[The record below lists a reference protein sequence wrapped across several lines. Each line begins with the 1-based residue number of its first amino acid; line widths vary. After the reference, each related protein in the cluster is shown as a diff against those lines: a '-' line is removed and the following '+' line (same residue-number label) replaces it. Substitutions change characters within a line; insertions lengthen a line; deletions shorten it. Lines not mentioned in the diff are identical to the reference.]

1 MILLILK
8 HKQRSI
14 VFILVLIILFCSGCS
29 GDHENEE
36 EASDASSGS
45 ASNVIQTT
53 QDPDQ
58 ANSDDD
64 GTTHLNEVP
73 EGYVGIYT
81 VDDLI
86 NSGINKTA
94 SYILMNDIDLSSV
107 ADWTPI
113 DNEAVFDGNHYTIYN
128 LKSTQGGLFST
139 AGTVRNLQLSSVS
152 IDINLSAALEVL
164 YSNIAAINHSISIAR
179 ESVTL
184 GCIAATAVEVDTC
197 SATGAVQFTLGDD
210 SLEPGYIIIGGLVGK
225 IINSANSCS
234 SDLAIS
240 ANDIPE
246 SNDVRHLRFSGVG
259 GLFGWLGTK
268 DSDSHVAVDN
278 CIFTGSI
285 SGNMN
290 LGGIAAVYGEDAD
303 CAFTFNNCVF
313 AGEITSSNYSE
324 YDDTNRYSMLIAS
337 GGIVARS
344 GVASFTN
351 CVNKG
356 SFEFTQNGAAMN
368 YGGIYG
374 IGGANCQITN
384 SFSAGKLLLP
394 QTIDDLSQIGALTAD
409 FVDYVEIS
417 HCAYLNTIEDATGT
431 AGAMIA
437 DCVAMTEDE
446 MKDIDNYPFSN
457 KEEWENMDD
466 TYPVYIGIG
475 DYER

>member
-29 GDHENEE
+29 GDHGNEE

-64 GTTHLNEVP
+64 ETTHLNEVP

-113 DNEAVFDGNHYTIYN
+113 DNEAVFDGNHYTISN
-128 LKSTQGGLFST
+128 LSSTQGGLFST
-139 AGTVRNLQLSSVS
+139 AGTVRNLQLDSVS
-152 IDINLSAALEVL
+152 IDIQATGWYSRTLGSIAETASEVDNCSVTGTIQFAHTAQALE
-164 YSNIAAINHSISIAR
+164 
-179 ESVTL
+179 
-184 GCIAATAVEVDTC
+184 
-197 SATGAVQFTLGDD
+197 
-210 SLEPGYIIIGGLVGK
+210 YIIIGGLVGK
-225 IINSANSCS
+225 IINSANGCS
-234 SDLAIS
+234 SDLSIIMK
-240 ANDIPE
+240 DITVAE
-246 SNDVRHLRFSGVG
+246 EASSWLFRYSGVG

-356 SFEFTQNGAAMN
+356 SFEFTQNGVAIN

-374 IGGANCQITN
+374 NGGANCQITN

-437 DCVAMTEDE
+437 DCIAMSEDE
-446 MKDIDNYPFSN
+446 MQDIDNYPFSN

>member
-29 GDHENEE
+29 GDHGNEE

-64 GTTHLNEVP
+64 ETTHLNEVP

-152 IDINLSAALEVL
+152 IDINLL
-164 YSNIAAINHSISIAR
+164 YSDISAINHSISISS
-179 ESVTL
+179 ESVSL
-184 GCIAATAVEVDTC
+184 GSMAAIASEVDHC

-210 SLEPGYIIIGGLVGK
+210 SREPEYIIIGGLVGK
-225 IINSANSCS
+225 IINSANGCS
-234 SDLAIS
+234 SDLTIS
-240 ANDIPE
+240 ANDIPK
-246 SNDVRHLRFSGVG
+246 NNHVTHLRLSGVG
-259 GLFGWLGTK
+259 GLFGWLGTD
-268 DSDSHVAVDN
+268 DSNSRVAVDD
-278 CIFTGSI
+278 CVFTGSI
-285 SGNMN
+285 SGDLN
-290 LGGIAAVYGEDAD
+290 LGGIAAVSGYGAD
-303 CAFTFNNCVF
+303 CSFTFNNCVY
-313 AGEITSSNYSE
+313 AGKIISSFYREGAIDSNFGG
-324 YDDTNRYSMLIAS
+324 MIAFS
-337 GGIVARS
+337 GNT
-344 GVASFTN
+344 SFTN

-356 SFEFTQNGAAMN
+356 SFEFTQNGVAIN

-374 IGGANCQITN
+374 NGGANCQITN

-394 QTIDDLSQIGALTAD
+394 QAIDDLSQIGALTAD